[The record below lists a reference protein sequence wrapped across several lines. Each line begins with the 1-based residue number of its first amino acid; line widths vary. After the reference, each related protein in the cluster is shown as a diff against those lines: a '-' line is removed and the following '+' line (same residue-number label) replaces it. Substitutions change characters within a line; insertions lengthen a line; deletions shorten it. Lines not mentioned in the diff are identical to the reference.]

1 MLKGMHKFRHQDVVA
16 YGQPAA
22 EVLRRFAE
30 EWNVRRLL
38 IITTSSLKD
47 TLAAQLS
54 RDLGT
59 LCVGIYAGVSAHSP
73 RECVLAGAAEAR
85 RTNADLL
92 VALGGGSATDATK
105 VMQLCLWADLD
116 RVDQLDDYRF
126 QPVQGSADIVGLI
139 PGIRMVSIPTT
150 LSAGDFTDFAGVSDS
165 KRRVK
170 EGYFHP
176 QLSPKGVILDPA
188 LTLATPPQLW
198 FSTGLR
204 AVDHSISQIC
214 SPLRAPYADTLA
226 IEGLRRVARGLAA
239 TQKEPNDLEA
249 RLECQLGMW
258 LAINGAVTG
267 WPSHAIG
274 HTLGGSYGVPHGFT
288 SCVILPAVLAWT
300 AGSSKAQQAQVSE
313 LLGAP
318 GQPAA
323 DVVRNLV
330 RGLGL
335 PDDLKSVGIGR
346 EHFQAIAEH
355 TMLDRAI
362 RTSPRPV
369 SGPDDVVEILEI
381 ASG

>member
-16 YGQPAA
+16 YGEPAA
-22 EVLRRFAE
+22 EVLRRFAK
-30 EWNVRRLL
+30 EWRVRRIL
-38 IITTSSLKD
+38 IVTTASLKD
-47 TLAAQLS
+47 SLAAQMS
-54 RDLGT
+54 RDLGE
-59 LCVGIYAGVSAHSP
+59 LCVGVYPGVSAHSP

-105 VMQLCLWADLD
+105 VMQLCLWANLD
-116 RVDQLDDYRF
+116 HVDQLDEYRF
-126 QPVQGSADIVGLI
+126 QPVQGSADILSLK

-165 KRRVK
+165 RRRVK
-170 EGYFHP
+170 EGYYHP
-176 QLSPKGVILDPA
+176 QMSPKGVILDPA
-188 LTLATPPQLW
+188 LTLPTPPQLW

-214 SPLRAPYADTLA
+214 SPLRDPYADTLA
-226 IEGLRRVARGLAA
+226 VEGLRRVARGLAA
-239 TQKEPNDLEA
+239 THEDPNDLEA
-249 RLECQLGMW
+249 RLECQVGMW

-274 HTLGGSYGVPHGFT
+274 HTLGGSYGVPHGIT
-288 SCVILPAVLAWT
+288 SCVILPAVLTWT
-300 AGSSKAQQAQVSE
+300 ASSSKAQQAQVSD
-313 LLGAP
+313 LLGAS

-323 DVVRNLV
+323 DVVRSLV

-335 PDDLKSVGIGR
+335 PDNLKRVGVGR
-346 EHFQAIAEH
+346 EHFRAIAEH
-355 TMLDRAI
+355 TMLDGAI

-369 SGPDDVVEILEI
+369 TGPDDIIEILEI
-381 ASG
+381 AAG